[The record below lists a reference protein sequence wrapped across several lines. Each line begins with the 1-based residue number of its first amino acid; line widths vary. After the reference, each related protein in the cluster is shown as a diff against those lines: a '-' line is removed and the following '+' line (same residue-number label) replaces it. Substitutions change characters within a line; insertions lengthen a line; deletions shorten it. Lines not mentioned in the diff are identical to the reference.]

1 MSAAEALR
9 PAPAGM
15 SERGAAPRMNAAAGG
30 LLHGC
35 LVLSVAG
42 SAAAHGWMAVGGGHG
57 AGWSLVMAAMA
68 VLCAF
73 CVVGLMRQP
82 LAVAPARMAMV
93 MAVTMALLHV
103 LMIPLMAGA
112 AGGATH
118 HHAHH
123 AHHGGGGPGAAP
135 VAAASAAGADH
146 STMMLVIVLEL
157 TAGGLAAT
165 RLRCR

>member
-1 MSAAEALR
+1 MSATEARR
-9 PAPAGM
+9 PAPAGAPGQ
-15 SERGAAPRMNAAAGG
+15 GATPPAPVAVG

-35 LVLSVAG
+35 LVLCVAG

-82 LAVAPARMAMV
+82 LAVAPVRMAMV

-112 AGGATH
+112 AGGAARH
-118 HHAHH
+118 HS
-123 AHHGGGGPGAAP
+123 HHGGGGPGAAP
-135 VAAASAAGADH
+135 VAASAGAADH

-165 RLRCR
+165 RLRRR

>member
-1 MSAAEALR
+1 
-9 PAPAGM
+9 
-15 SERGAAPRMNAAAGG
+15 
-30 LLHGC
+30 
-35 LVLSVAG
+35 
-42 SAAAHGWMAVGGGHG
+42 MAVGGGHG

-82 LAVAPARMAMV
+82 LAVAPVRMAMV

-112 AGGATH
+112 AGGAARH
-118 HHAHH
+118 HS
-123 AHHGGGGPGAAP
+123 HHGAGGPGAAP
-135 VAAASAAGADH
+135 VAASAGAADH

-165 RLRCR
+165 RLRRR

>member
-9 PAPAGM
+9 LAPAGAP
-15 SERGAAPRMNAAAGG
+15 ERGSAPRVTVAVG

-35 LVLSVAG
+35 LVLCVTG
-42 SAAAHGWMAVGGGHG
+42 SATAHGWMAVGGGHG

-82 LAVAPARMAMV
+82 LAAEPLCMAMV

-112 AGGATH
+112 AGGTH
-118 HHAHH
+118 HHAIR
-123 AHHGGGGPGAAP
+123 GGEGPGAAP
-135 VAAASAAGADH
+135 VAASAGGADH
-146 STMMLVIVLEL
+146 STMMMVIVLEL
-157 TAGGLAAT
+157 VAGGLAAT
-165 RLRCR
+165 RLRRRRPRGS